1 MIDYRVGDFLI
12 DSSDRLFQI
21 VERENELMLV
31 NVNEGTVVAKDH
43 CTELELIAVYESL
56 SSTYLTKID
65 NNDAASLIG
74 NPRKSKGITYCWKI
88 NNNYV
93 GSITDKGIK
102 IVRSRRD
109 RLVFRDDEYEKVFNY
124 QDRYGG
130 TVYKVTEVPINY
142 VKDLF
147 DDDEEDDYYDEN

>member
-43 CTELELIAVYESL
+43 CTESELIAVYESL

-74 NPRKSKGITYCWKI
+74 NPRKSKGTTYCWKI
-88 NNNYV
+88 NGNYI
-93 GSITDKGIK
+93 GSITNKGIE

-109 RLVFRDDEYEKVFNY
+109 RLIFRDDEYEKVFNY

-147 DDDEEDDYYDEN
+147 NDDEEDDYYDKD